1 LLTSDS
7 SFGQC
12 VDRYLICRAIDPS
25 NSIKLDALLVAIA
38 LRLDATSVMIKVTR
52 INYQKMSTELQQV
65 LESISELKT
74 EFTALKTD
82 VETFNTKFDNYQKAT
97 QWVVNLAFS
106 LILSATAITIFS
118 SIFRR

>member
-1 LLTSDS
+1 M
-7 SFGQC
+7 Q
-12 VDRYLICRAIDPS
+12 
-25 NSIKLDALLVAIA
+25 
-38 LRLDATSVMIKVTR
+38 
-52 INYQKMSTELQQV
+52 TELQQV
-65 LESISELKT
+65 LASISELRT
-74 EFTALKTD
+74 EFTDLRTEFTGLKTD